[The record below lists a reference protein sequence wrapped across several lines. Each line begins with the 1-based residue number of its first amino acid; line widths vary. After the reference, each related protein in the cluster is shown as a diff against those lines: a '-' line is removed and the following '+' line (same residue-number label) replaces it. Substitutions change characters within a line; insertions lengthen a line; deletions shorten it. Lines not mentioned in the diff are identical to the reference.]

1 MALGWSTRSLK
12 QEYIKRES
20 RYNINMQNKID
31 LIKGAKVVIVGEVSG
46 VDFDLRNG
54 DVVTFESFDERPIE
68 GFANDW
74 RETFADEV
82 DGDLSRLKGVMLYLD
97 AESCSG
103 WFPIDVQTKTILSY

>member
-1 MALGWSTRSLK
+1 
-12 QEYIKRES
+12 
-20 RYNINMQNKID
+20 MQNKID

-54 DVVTFESFDERPIE
+54 DVVTFESFDERPLE
-68 GFANDW
+68 SFANDW